1 MHLLLFLGSS
11 LLLLLSSCTKE
22 DPAPLRYLALGDSY
36 TIGEG
41 VPADARYPEQ
51 LALALQ
57 AAGHQLDPPQVIAK
71 TGWTTA
77 ELQQGITQAV
87 PTGPFDL
94 VSLLIGVN
102 NQYRGQAIDI
112 FESEFSQLLDQAIV
126 FAGDQS
132 NRVFVF
138 SIPDYAFTPFGQ
150 QRPNPDGIS
159 IDLDAYNALKQQ
171 ITESKGVVFFNITPI
186 SREGL
191 EKPELVAAD
200 MLHPSGLQYQ
210 AWIDQYLEQIQDLLP

>member
-11 LLLLLSSCTKE
+11 LLLLLSSCAKE

-41 VPADARYPEQ
+41 VPPDDRYPEK
-51 LALALQ
+51 LATALR
-57 AAGHQLDPPQVIAK
+57 AAGYELDPPQVIAK
-71 TGWTTA
+71 TGWTTT
-77 ELQQGITQAV
+77 ELQQGITQAA

-102 NQYRGQAIDI
+102 NQYRGQAIGL
-112 FESEFSQLLDQAIV
+112 FESEFSQLLDQAIA
-126 FAGDQS
+126 FAGNRS
-132 NRVFVF
+132 ERVFVF
-138 SIPDYAFTPFGQ
+138 SIPDYAYTPFGQ

-159 IDLDAYNALKQQ
+159 TDLDNYNALKQQ
-171 ITESKGVVFFNITPI
+171 IAESKGVIFFNITPI

-210 AWIDQYLEQIQDLLP
+210 RWIDQYLDQIQALLP